1 MYNLDKACILRR
13 CLTDEKYILLDCD
26 KNDNIY
32 VTPVNKTEITKENK
46 NNFVFVESYV
56 KIGVVVSLVKTHC
69 TEVLSEYNYYKEDEN
84 SITIMA
90 ENNLLVKL
98 NKEFLIRKE
107 QWGKLNSQEKQKL
120 TQELTEKMQNILEKQ
135 KELAK
140 QKERELEE
148 QKIRQKEREI
158 EKQKTQ
164 LKRSLLETIIKNS
177 SYTKK
182 ETIELEPVSTKIGT
196 GFFNCGPVEIL
207 YRKKERKIDQKEI
220 DVLKKLNQC
229 PLEILGKIKY
239 IENEITI
246 LEYEKVSLEILKT
259 IKELIG
265 IIISFFEYEINEET
279 LTKTEELFKIILIY
293 LKEIKKGDEKQ
304 KEYIEN
310 KLADQ
315 INQKLDENIELFS
328 KMTEDYHCM
337 YDWTK
342 K

>member
-13 CLTDEKYILLDCD
+13 CFTDEKYILLDCD
-26 KNDNIY
+26 NNDNIY

-107 QWGKLNSQEKQKL
+107 QWEKLNSQEKQKL

-140 QKERELEE
+140 QKEREIEE
-148 QKIRQKEREI
+148 
-158 EKQKTQ
+158 QKTQ

-265 IIISFFEYEINEET
+265 IIISLFEYEINEET
-279 LTKTEELFKIILIY
+279 LTKTEELFKIILEFIQ
-293 LKEIKKGDEKQ
+293 EIKKGDEKQ

-315 INQKLDENIELFS
+315 INQKLDENIELFT